1 MALRNDGLRL
11 PPPWI
16 TPAAGKPDREVRQ
29 VIIVQR
35 PRVGGA
41 TLWTPS
47 QLTTALWLDAADA
60 GTITTVSGAVSQ
72 WNDKSGNGRNAIQ
85 ATAANR
91 PALTSAGLNG
101 LDVLTF
107 DGIND
112 SLLATLSSGLSS
124 SFAFFAVAVP
134 LRTNA
139 IEGYIS
145 LQVASY
151 SNYWAQIGLGGA
163 GGAKLNFALFDGGQN
178 PIAQQNTPTIGAPL
192 MLMGVRNVTAD
203 TVSLRINGTQVSSVT
218 DTTTV
223 TPGYSEITI
232 GGQTNQANRYANARI
247 GEVIV
252 IPSLPTTDAIQRI
265 EGYAAAPSRW
275 GLQGSLPADHPY
287 KSTPPTI

>member
-203 TVSLRINGTQVSSVT
+203 T
-218 DTTTV
+218 
-223 TPGYSEITI
+223 
-232 GGQTNQANRYANARI
+232 
-247 GEVIV
+247 
-252 IPSLPTTDAIQRI
+252 
-265 EGYAAAPSRW
+265 
-275 GLQGSLPADHPY
+275 H
-287 KSTPPTI
+287 